1 MLFPIRTTRTL
12 STFRVPSGDGP
23 GMENSSNPIELGG
36 AIQTNAGKT
45 SEIALKDYPNSTYSS
60 GT

>member
-1 MLFPIRTTRTL
+1 
-12 STFRVPSGDGP
+12 V
-23 GMENSSNPIELGG
+23 NSSNPIELGG

>member
-1 MLFPIRTTRTL
+1 M
-12 STFRVPSGDGP
+12 V
-23 GMENSSNPIELGG
+23 NSSNPMELGG

-45 SEIALKDYPNSTYSS
+45 SEIALKDYPNSIYSS